1 MPLRTYRTY
10 QALILAGLGLFLLDK
25 IWSGKLTLY
34 INQRYVILI
43 LLAGLGLLALAQGVM
58 YARPKPPGMAT
69 AANDGGKGGGGDPPE
84 KEAGAQHQQ
93 AGSALNLALVLVPLI
108 LGLVI
113 PPRALN
119 ASAIAV
125 RGVNVSSPLSVSG
138 NTLASANNL
147 APGDRNVLDWIRAFN
162 NAKDGSKLDGQPVDI
177 TGFIYHDPRLSK
189 TQFMVDRFAITCC
202 VADALAV
209 GMVVEWPE
217 AAEMTDNGWVRV
229 RGTIKAAMLEGQSI
243 PLIQAETV
251 EEMPVPEQPYLFP

>member
-1 MPLRTYRTY
+1 
-10 QALILAGLGLFLLDK
+10 
-25 IWSGKLTLY
+25 
-34 INQRYVILI
+34 
-43 LLAGLGLLALAQGVM
+43 
-58 YARPKPPGMAT
+58 
-69 AANDGGKGGGGDPPE
+69 
-84 KEAGAQHQQ
+84 
-93 AGSALNLALVLVPLI
+93 LV

-119 ASAIAV
+119 ASALAV

-138 NTLASANNL
+138 NTLASANRL

-162 NAKDGSKLDGQPVDI
+162 SAKDESDFDGQPADI

-209 GMVVEWPE
+209 GMVVEWPK

-229 RGTIKAAMLEGQSI
+229 RGTIKATLLEGQYI
-243 PLIQAETV
+243 PLLQAETV
-251 EEMPVPEQPYLFP
+251 DEMPEPEQPYLFP